1 MIALWRRI
9 MKKPIV
15 IGIAGGTG
23 SGKTT
28 LVNKLKEVVGKEVVT
43 LTHDYYYKANAD
55 KTFEER
61 SKMNFDHPYA
71 FDTSMMVEHV
81 KALKEWRSIDHP
93 IYDFVNHTRALE
105 LVHVEPKKVIIVE
118 GILIFENKDLRD
130 LLDMK
135 IFVDTDAD
143 VRIIRRL
150 VRDVK
155 DRGRSMDSVIEQ
167 YLSTVKLMHEEFVEP
182 SKRHADIIVPEGG
195 YNQVAISMI
204 RDRIRT
210 LLDGE

>member
-1 MIALWRRI
+1 

-28 LVNKLKEVVGKEVVT
+28 LVNKLREVVGNEVVT
-43 LTHDYYYKANAD
+43 LTHDFYYKANAD
-55 KTFEER
+55 KSLEER
-61 SKMNFDHPYA
+61 SKMNYDHPNA
-71 FDTSMMVEHV
+71 FDTDMMVEHV
-81 KALKEWRSIDHP
+81 KILRDWKPVDHP
-93 IYDFVNHTRALE
+93 VYDFVNHTRADE
-105 LVHVEPKKVIIVE
+105 TVTVEPKKVIIVE
-118 GILIFENKDLRD
+118 GILIFEHKELRE

-167 YLSTVKLMHEEFVEP
+167 YLNTVKLMHEEFVEP

-195 YNQVAISMI
+195 YNRVAISMI
-204 RDRIRT
+204 RDRIRM
-210 LLDGE
+210 LLAQ

>member
-1 MIALWRRI
+1 
-9 MKKPIV
+9 MKEPIV

-28 LVNKLKEVVGKEVVT
+28 LVNKLKAVVGNDVVT
-43 LTHDYYYKANAD
+43 LTHDFYYKANKD

-61 SKMNFDHPYA
+61 SKMNYDHPNA
-71 FDTSMMVEHV
+71 FDTDMMVADILKLKNW
-81 KALKEWRSIDHP
+81 KAVDHP
-93 IYDFVNHTRALE
+93 VYDFVHHTRANE
-105 LVHVEPKKVIIVE
+105 TVHVEPKKVILVE
-118 GILIFENKDLRD
+118 GILIFENKQLRE

-182 SKRHADIIVPEGG
+182 SKKNADIIVPEGG

-204 RDRIRT
+204 RDRIKV
-210 LLDGE
+210 LLSR

>member
-1 MIALWRRI
+1 
-9 MKKPIV
+9 MKTPII

-28 LVNKLKEVVGKEVVT
+28 LVNKLKAVVGNEVVM
-43 LTHDYYYKANAD
+43 LTHDFYYKANSD

-61 SKMNFDHPYA
+61 SKMNYDHPHA
-71 FDTSMMVEHV
+71 FDTDMLVEHV
-81 KALKEWRSIDHP
+81 KQLKSGQGIEHP
-93 IYDFVNHTRALE
+93 LYDFVNHTRAKE
-105 LVHVEPKKVIIVE
+105 TVFVEPKKVIIVE
-118 GILIFENKDLRD
+118 GILIFENKELRD

-155 DRGRSMDSVIEQ
+155 ERGRSMDSVIEQ

-182 SKRHADIIVPEGG
+182 TKKYADVIVPEGG

-210 LLDGE
+210 LLARE

>member
-1 MIALWRRI
+1 
-9 MKKPIV
+9 MKEPIV

-28 LVNKLKEVVGKEVVT
+28 LVNKLRSVVGNEVVT
-43 LTHDYYYKANAD
+43 LTHDFYYKANSD
-55 KTFEER
+55 KNLEER
-61 SKMNFDHPYA
+61 SKMNYDHPNA
-71 FDTSMMVEHV
+71 FDTDMMVEHLME
-81 KALKEWRSIDHP
+81 LKKGHP
-93 IYDFVNHTRALE
+93 IEHPLYDFVNHTRGDKT
-105 LVHVEPKKVIIVE
+105 VYVEPKKVIIVE
-118 GILIFENKDLRD
+118 GILIFEHKELRE

-167 YLSTVKLMHEEFVEP
+167 YLGTVKLMHEEFVEP
-182 SKRHADIIVPEGG
+182 SKKHADVIVPEGG
-195 YNQVAISMI
+195 YNHVAISMI
-204 RDRIRT
+204 RDRIKV
-210 LLDGE
+210 LLAR